1 VLTLAS
7 ACDGI
12 AVGPAFVGAAIPTEE
27 VLTPLHVAAERG
39 HVAVVRLMLPLM
51 SQGDVDSSAWGGC
64 APLHDAAGHGH
75 TVVVKCLLDAAADP
89 ELSDEG
95 GWGALHYASSEG
107 HNDTV
112 ECLLRAGART
122 DKTDRNGC
130 TPIHYAAG
138 EGYVNVLT
146 SLVQAGAHVDAQALS
161 GWTPLHYAAQ
171 SGRYKTARALLD
183 AGASRS
189 ICAAQGGQLAK
200 AVAMEH
206 GHGKVLSLLKD
217 YVRQSA
223 KLVMALQRLAW
234 ARCQISCRTLADNG
248 PAYILSAELVQ
259 QVTRRYKHAPPSAVV
274 RRAEAESHLL
284 WQLKGVQAL
293 ERRGLADAKKQAGNQ
308 FYREKQFDKA
318 LKCYSEALA
327 IDPTNHLYYCNL
339 SAATATLGLWEE
351 SASAARRC
359 LQLSPGFVKAHIRLA
374 TAEMNLGRYDE
385 AVAAVEVGLQQQS
398 NGSRSNPSLRRL
410 LSELREKDPAIQFAR
425 ARVARREQLQKP
437 RRNSVSTVGSV
448 STVPDTY
455 DGGKNE
461 YGGGA
466 GGSQASHDSG
476 GAAALTHRHSV
487 DRDNYQPGGDARSV
501 GGESVAFS
509 DLAISDITSQAGADS
524 IEDSLEADGE
534 LAYLQEM
541 PSEEEDEQDDLQAF
555 GDGDTSD
562 GGFSQGA
569 RSRLSNGGFFQ
580 PEPERSGAADTLERH
595 ETVRR
600 GWVRLDIWYCCRVVV
615 LLVPE
620 RLLAFLPVQQ
630 GNHLSTFNVFVCV
643 RVCNGFGVAGGQ
655 LKCI

>member
-1 VLTLAS
+1 MLALTSVCVGL
-7 ACDGI
+7 
-12 AVGPAFVGAAIPTEE
+12 AVGPALVGAAIPTEE

-39 HVAVVRLMLPLM
+39 HVNVVRLMLPLM

-75 TVVVKCLLDAAADP
+75 TLVVQCLLDAAADP

-112 ECLLRAGART
+112 QCLLGAGART

-138 EGYVNVLT
+138 EGYVNVVT
-146 SLVQAGAHVDAQALS
+146 SLVQAGANVDAQALS

-171 SGRYKTARALLD
+171 GGRYKTARALLD

-206 GHGKVLSLLKD
+206 GHGKVVSLLKD

-234 ARCQISCRTLADNG
+234 ARCQISCNKLADNG
-248 PAYILSAELVQ
+248 PAYLLSAEIVQ
-259 QVTRRYKHAPPSAVV
+259 QVTRRYKHAPPAAVV

-293 ERRGLADAKKQAGNQ
+293 ERRDLADAKKQAGNQ

-318 LKCYSEALA
+318 LKCYSDALA

-339 SAATATLGLWEE
+339 SAATATMGLWEE
-351 SASAARRC
+351 SATAARRC

-398 NGSRSNPSLRRL
+398 NGSRSNSSLRRL

-448 STVPDTY
+448 STVPDTT

-476 GAAALTHRHSV
+476 GAGGLSHRHSV
-487 DRDNYQPGGDARSV
+487 DRESYLAGGDARSV

-509 DLAISDITSQAGADS
+509 DAVSDIASQSGHSQGGADS
-524 IEDSLEADGE
+524 VEDSLEVDGE

-541 PSEEEDEQDDLQAF
+541 PSEEEDEEDDLKAF

-569 RSRLSNGGFFQ
+569 RSDRLSDGGFFQ

-595 ETVRR
+595 EAVRR
-600 GWVRLDIWYCCRVVV
+600 GWVRPGHV
-615 LLVPE
+615 LP
-620 RLLAFLPVQQ
+620 
-630 GNHLSTFNVFVCV
+630 LSL
-643 RVCNGFGVAGGQ
+643 RSSR
-655 LKCI
+655 